1 MVQLAADP
9 LPVRCERAGHIISRC
24 DIDVSV
30 VAHVVQRPTQC
41 MSSLSHDA
49 PCRLAFST
57 NLAERSAR
65 RAGPKVPELIARSI
79 QWASCAAR
87 SSATAAV
94 SNRDAANLAVP
105 GTRERAVLS
114 ELGLTR
120 LRRRSRL
127 EEM

>member
-1 MVQLAADP
+1 
-9 LPVRCERAGHIISRC
+9 
-24 DIDVSV
+24 
-30 VAHVVQRPTQC
+30 
-41 MSSLSHDA
+41 
-49 PCRLAFST
+49 
-57 NLAERSAR
+57 
-65 RAGPKVPELIARSI
+65 LIARSI
-79 QWASCAAR
+79 QVPSFAAR
-87 SSATAAV
+87 SSATTAV